1 MSGALHRVHG
11 DVERQHSIEQGCL
24 TIEMKLAEPA
34 IGDFFATMF
43 Q

>member
-1 MSGALHRVHG
+1 MSGFLHQINS

-34 IGDFFATMF
+34 I
-43 Q
+43 